1 MATAA
6 KLGIVAPQGDLLER
20 LRNVARE
27 LPAGELPDFIGE
39 LESIK
44 ATAWARL
51 ASPLPAL
58 QEHDELLE
66 VEAAA
71 QRLGVSKDYLYRH
84 HADYPFTRR
93 QGRKLLFSALGIEKH
108 IRQQRA

>member
-1 MATAA
+1 LATSA
-6 KLGIVAPQGDLLER
+6 KFGIVAPQGDSLDR
-20 LRNVARE
+20 LRTVARE
-27 LPAGELPDFIGE
+27 LPAAELPAFIGA

-51 ASPLPAL
+51 SAPA
-58 QEHDELLE
+58 QNPAEHDELLSVE
-66 VEAAA
+66 VAAD
-71 QRLGVSKDYLYRH
+71 RLGVSRDYLYRH
-84 HADYPFTRR
+84 HSQYPFTRR